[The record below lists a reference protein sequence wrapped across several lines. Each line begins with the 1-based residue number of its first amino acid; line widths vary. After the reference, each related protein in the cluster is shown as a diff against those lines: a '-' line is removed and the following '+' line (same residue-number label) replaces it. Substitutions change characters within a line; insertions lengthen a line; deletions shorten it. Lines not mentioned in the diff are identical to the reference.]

1 MHTMCTYSPISPL
14 RTPEVKDLRQA
25 VRPQSPK
32 KPTSHLDPS
41 STSHREIMRPEYS
54 MREAATPH
62 LGCVVPVVPR
72 IGCVFRGDC
81 MNYFGRLQTLVV
93 GPAKTKTQKRLFGW
107 SNQANL
113 SKRILCVLRTRI
125 LFSAS
130 LPHCVF
136 IDNGLLL

>member
-14 RTPEVKDLRQA
+14 RTPDVKNLRQA
-25 VRPQSPK
+25 IRPRSPK

-81 MNYFGRLQTLVV
+81 MNYFGRLQV
-93 GPAKTKTQKRLFGW
+93 LFG
-107 SNQANL
+107 SRTCQNQNAKAAFWMVQSGQSVKKNPMCFEDSHSFFGFPAAL
-113 SKRILCVLRTRI
+113 RIY
-125 LFSAS
+125 
-130 LPHCVF
+130 
-136 IDNGLLL
+136 